1 MHFSF
6 NYLISFFWSLGR
18 YEPGSFFEIDHEKLP
33 PKSPIQLK
41 AIRVVMVSETTLLG
55 VTVSFPS
62 TLSLRSYF
70 VAAQNGICFPELDE
84 KFVMSSNQARR
95 ILCRR
100 IPPSQLEAGKRLKSF
115 WLLTPSQGGEL
126 PLVGPEE
133 EQEVTKPIKSM
144 GSCHLALQCAGEVGW
159 GIRRKIKYIGRHC
172 DQSAQKTEA
181 VMEEQQSVNG
191 RKRNQEEGKKKNK
204 KKKKK
209 VAARETKR
217 LKLEQEDQ
225 EVRFPRGTK
234 DRWSMERYE
243 AAEKRLLEIMRLKK
257 AELGRPILRQ
267 ALREEARKHIGDTGL
282 LDHLL
287 KHMAGKIVSDG
298 TERFRRRHNSE
309 GAMEYWLEP
318 ADLVEVRRK
327 AGVTDPFWV
336 PPPGWKLGDSIFPNS
351 CGLDCKLAIADCKQ
365 QLAAQFKRYDEQQIS
380 LKKLEKHTQNIKVEW
395 ENAIGAWQ
403 EKYQILL
410 EWKRKQEEELAALV
424 DCMQELKDDVQL
436 LKQAKKQVDD
446 GDVQLNGNTK
456 TSDVNIENEISNGN
470 AAGGKKQKRTSGF
483 KICKPQGTFLW
494 PSMAGSS
501 AASAEEK
508 QHMLVFPGGGPPSAS
523 SSTASTPKL
532 QLLPAPGLQPPP
544 SDQPASEEVAVP
556 IHLQPERG
564 SASENLIC
572 TMIIPRCLGRRDGNQ
587 EDALAAAGSPW
598 VKEAFGWGGIATDL
612 VLTTPSPYR

>member
-1 MHFSF
+1 MLYIADSAQAFPCA
-6 NYLISFFWSLGR
+6 GR

-70 VAAQNGICFPELDE
+70 VAAQIGICFPELDE

-100 IPPSQLEAGKRLKSF
+100 IPPAQLEAGKRLKSF

-126 PLVGPEE
+126 PLVGPEA
-133 EQEVTKPIKSM
+133 EQEVTKPMKSM

-181 VMEEQQSVNG
+181 EMEEQQSGNG
-191 RKRNQEEGKKKNK
+191 RKRNQEEVKKTNK

-209 VAARETKR
+209 VVARETKR
-217 LKLEQEDQ
+217 LRLEQADQ
-225 EVRFPRGTK
+225 ELRFPRGTK

-327 AGVTDPFWV
+327 AGVTDPFWI

-365 QLAAQFKRYDEQQIS
+365 QLAAQYKRYDEQQIS

-395 ENAIGAWQ
+395 EKAIGAWQ
-403 EKYQILL
+403 KKKKHVARIG
-410 EWKRKQEEELAALV
+410 V
-424 DCMQELKDDVQL
+424 MQDDVQL
-436 LKQAKKQVDD
+436 LKQTKKQID
-446 GDVQLNGNTK
+446 GDGQLNGNPK
-456 TSDVNIENEISNGN
+456 TSDVNIQNEISNGN
-470 AAGGKKQKRTSGF
+470 AAGGKKQKGTSGF

-544 SDQPASEEVAVP
+544 SEPASEEVAVP
-556 IHLQPERG
+556 KHLQTERA

-572 TMIIPRCLGRRDGNQ
+572 TMIIPRVRTPPNLLRSCCVQCLGRRDGNQ
-587 EDALAAAGSPW
+587 NEALAAAGSPW
-598 VKEAFGWGGIATDL
+598 VKEAFGWSGITTDL